1 MACYLLTICKI
12 FGMHTLFSRISK
24 LSWLLVLGFLAACDN
39 PGDKALE
46 APRSSVSFLHYF
58 TDSLSGGVDE
68 MARTFDSRSHLYA
81 LKAVSLDHEAFKTNI
96 QDTLKAGNPPDLYS
110 YWAGARTASLVE
122 HLAPIDDVWQQ
133 AQLDERFSPA
143 LIDAAVEYQGHKYFL
158 PLTQHFI
165 GFFYNKRL
173 FAAHGLQ
180 APANWDEFLVV
191 CETLKAAGVTPI
203 ALGARDKWPA
213 QFWFDYLLL
222 RTAPHEFRQ
231 ALMAGQASFDDPRV
245 RAVFVRWK
253 NLIDKGYFNREP
265 HPNNLAWDSGANE
278 MLFRGEAAMTLMG
291 TWSIGYFTNPAHG
304 WVAGKDFDF
313 FPFPVIDPTLP
324 KVAMGPIDGLIL
336 PKRAAN
342 PAGARQVMIYLAGV
356 EAQRAFSQGSGALA
370 PNRLVP
376 EAAYSDIQR
385 RVRNEI
391 QDSPIFTFAFD
402 LAAPPAVAEAGL
414 NAFADFLAFPD
425 EYPQIV
431 RELSNETRQR
441 FAGRGKDLP

>member
-1 MACYLLTICKI
+1 
-12 FGMHTLFSRISK
+12 MHTLSARIPK
-24 LSWLLVLGFLAACDN
+24 LFWLLLLGLLAACDSREN
-39 PGDKALE
+39 RTVE

-68 MARTFDSRSHLYA
+68 MARTFDGQNQLYA
-81 LKAVSLDHEAFKTNI
+81 LKAVSLDHEAFKTSI

-122 HLAPIDDVWQQ
+122 HLAPIDDIWQQ
-133 AQLDERFSPA
+133 AQLDKRFSPV

-173 FAAHGLQ
+173 FEAHGLQ
-180 APANWDEFLVV
+180 VPTDWDEFLVV
-191 CETLKAAGVTPI
+191 CAALKAAGVTPI

-231 ALMAGQASFDDPRV
+231 ALMSGRAGFDDPRV
-245 RAVFVRWK
+245 AAVFARWK
-253 NLIDKGYFNREP
+253 TLVDKGYFNRDP

-336 PKRAAN
+336 PRRAAN
-342 PAGARQVMIYLAGV
+342 PEGARQVMVYLAGV
-356 EAQRAFSQGSGALA
+356 EAQQAFSQGSGALA
-370 PNRLVP
+370 PNRQVP
-376 EAAYSDIQR
+376 ETAYSDIQR
-385 RVRNEI
+385 RVRDEI
-391 QDSPIFTFAFD
+391 QDSSIFTFAFD

-425 EYPQIV
+425 AYPQIV
-431 RELSNETRQR
+431 RQLNDDARR
-441 FAGRGKDLP
+441 HFAGQGD